1 MRSTLS
7 ARTPAGLASG
17 VESPLLKTMTL
28 SAVLNPESDGY
39 VSLCPELVIA
49 SQGDTIEEAL
59 ANLKEALEGFF
70 ETASAEEVRLR
81 LKKPALFTRIE
92 VECA

>member
-1 MRSTLS
+1 MFPS
-7 ARTPAGLASG
+7 ARNWILRARA
-17 VESPLLKTMTL
+17 
-28 SAVLNPESDGY
+28 
-39 VSLCPELVIA
+39 I
-49 SQGDTIEEAL
+49 QIEEAL

-70 ETASAEEVRLR
+70 ETASAEEVRTR

>member
-1 MRSTLS
+1 M
-7 ARTPAGLASG
+7 
-17 VESPLLKTMTL
+17 KTMTF
-28 SAVLNPESDGY
+28 SVVVNPEDDGY
-39 VSLCPELVIA
+39 VSLCPEMDIA

-70 ETASAEEVRLR
+70 ETASAEEVQRR
-81 LKKPALFTRIE
+81 LKKPAFFTRIE